1 MLDLAS
7 LHRRASRVLPA
18 ALQTSGLLLRE
29 ATSARIARL
38 LLPLGHVRRGSL
50 RFVLAGATVERVAR
64 SPIACLQQAR
74 QPRDPARP
82 GYGPWQA
89 YGQGPGLRYVSQ
101 RLDGHA
107 ALCLL
112 PARRLLVYAWDD
124 RRVLLRLDR
133 D

>member
-7 LHRRASRVLPA
+7 LYRRASRVLPA

-29 ATSARIARL
+29 ATPARIARL

-50 RFVLAGATVERVAR
+50 RFVLAAATLERLAH
-64 SPIACLQQAR
+64 SPGACLQQAR
-74 QPRDPARP
+74 QPRDRACP

-89 YGQGPGLRYVSQ
+89 YGQGRGLRYVSQ
-101 RLDGHA
+101 RRDGHA

-124 RRVLLRLDR
+124 RRAIRRLDR